1 MHAACLLIIDLVI
14 CIGIFSWIMSGSF
27 IRDKIES
34 DIECG
39 GLLDCFRKK
48 GDSLLHVRQECCQ
61 SGIRCDIFLNQ
72 FDCGVIFNQSLYNRR
87 HDATAIS
94 VSMNIFKLLSDR
106 L

>member
-1 MHAACLLIIDLVI
+1 MLSVHAACFFDWVI
-14 CIGIFSWIMSGSF
+14 CVVVLWIVFGSF

-61 SGIRCDIFLNQ
+61 SGIGCDIFFNQ
-72 FDCGVIFNQSLYNRR
+72 LDCGVIFNQSLYNRR
-87 HDATAIS
+87 HDADSHFCIYAYFQTI
-94 VSMNIFKLLSDR
+94 VG
-106 L
+106 